1 MNGSQINY
9 SSNFINDTLG
19 GIEGR
24 FSVSYRNSFD
34 VELESNANYVFTVNI
49 SAIQPPSQT
58 PPSSSKCFVHLH
70 NVL

>member
-1 MNGSQINY
+1 MNGSQIIY

-19 GIEGR
+19 GSMDR

-34 VELESNANYVFTVNI
+34 KELEPNANYMFTVSF

-58 PPSSSKCFVHLH
+58 PPPGKCFVHLH
-70 NVL
+70 A